1 MVETL
6 KKLIISESDELCP
19 ICHLYIHR
27 GEQTKIV
34 NGQECHVNCYN
45 KIKDK
50 MEATPKW
57 KRLFKY
63 PSDYLQAENK
73 NSNNNNKKT
82 VINLN
87 EFSTEAL
94 TEEKKVLQEGLFK
107 AFLAG
112 VVGFLLGKR
121 SNNLVIKGQKD
132 QIDTLTKYLEKMKSS
147 SSEKDQ
153 LIDRLTTIQ
162 ASSRSISDLKRRFKD
177 ETGIS
182 LP

>member
-1 MVETL
+1 MVEIL
-6 KKLIISESDELCP
+6 KIISESGELCP

-34 NGQECHVNCYN
+34 NGQECHINCYN

-57 KRLFKY
+57 KRLFKS
-63 PSDYLQAENK
+63 PGDYLQAESK
-73 NSNNNNKKT
+73 NGSKKT

-87 EFSTEAL
+87 EFSTAAL

-121 SNNLVIKGQKD
+121 SNNLIIKGQKD
-132 QIDTLTKYLEKMKSS
+132 QIDTLTKYLEKTRSS
-147 SSEKDQ
+147 ASEKDR
-153 LIDRLTTIQ
+153 LIDRLTTLQ
-162 ASSRSISDLKRRFKD
+162 ASSRSISDLKRQFKD